1 MKLWLVGF
9 TMGWLLTGWYLA
21 EHSHKWT
28 SRSVVASALEPKS
41 EPIRIPERDG
51 HAVAN
56 KPVEV
61 EEKAV
66 VRRWSAV
73 GPSFGSELSA
83 KGLAEYLQRTDG
95 GRYRVSYLAPRLYQV
110 EKSDA
115 PSVEGPARPGV
126 MNETAGKSVYAR

>member
-9 TMGWLLTGWYLA
+9 AMGWLLTALYLA

-28 SRSVVASALEPKS
+28 SRSVVVSALEPQS
-41 EPIRIPERDG
+41 EQIRMPEKDG
-51 HAVAN
+51 HAVDS

-73 GPSFGSELSA
+73 GPPFGSELSA
-83 KGLAEYLQRTDG
+83 KGLAEYLERSDG
-95 GRYRVSYLAPRLYQV
+95 GRYRVSNLAPRLYQV

-115 PSVEGPARPGV
+115 PLVEGLIQPEV
-126 MNETAGKSVYAR
+126 MDETAGKSVHGR